1 VTGGAAPSILRVGT
15 ADVGIHREILRRRR
29 LWLVAIVLAV
39 PASYLWYR
47 IAVGRPFD
55 VFSFPSVDPVVLVE
69 LLFFVVLIGVLG
81 GQTLLVGRSPHVVF
95 RPEQLDVRLSDVV
108 GIDIVRDEVVRSL
121 NLFLSNRDFS
131 ENLGGRPRRG
141 VLFEGAPG
149 TGKTH
154 TAKALAAE
162 AGVPFLFASA
172 TSFHSSWQGGTQRK
186 IRSYFRKLR
195 SLARKEGGA
204 IGFIDE
210 FDGIGATRGTAMTAA
225 GPLGAAGSPGG
236 ALGTRMT
243 CGGLEGL
250 PVLTAGAGR
259 ATGVSGMSGGEAAV
273 PIQHP
278 FSGSGDLRMSVNEL
292 LVQMQSFDD
301 PSGSRKFFGGLVA
314 RLNLFLPLGRQ
325 IPAPREPYSNV
336 LLIAS
341 TNRADAL
348 DPALMRPGRFDQ
360 RLTFELP
367 TKKSRRELIDYFL
380 DRKAHDGDLDSDERR
395 DALAAI
401 TQGYSPAMLERLLD
415 DSLIHALE
423 DGRRAAGWS
432 DVEHAR
438 MVMEVGLGQPVS
450 YTDYEE
456 RLIATHE
463 AGHATVAWLVAPQ
476 RRLEVLTII
485 KRRQALGLLAHGD
498 REDVYTR
505 GRSEMLALI
514 QIAFGGQ
521 VAEQIFFGDI
531 STGPGGDLLYATN
544 VAAQMV
550 GAAGMTDS
558 LVSFGAVQGST
569 FNDTNLVGRVLA
581 DGEGRRRVEDL
592 MQQQKTRAHSLIDA
606 NRHLVE
612 ALRDALISRHEL
624 IGREITDV
632 LEAARAAGPRPREI
646 DLRDPAPA
654 DHDPAPADRDP
665 V

>member
-1 VTGGAAPSILRVGT
+1 MAGGAAPAVLKVGT
-15 ADVGIHREILRRRR
+15 ADVGINRERLRRQR
-29 LWLVAIVLAV
+29 LRAIAVVLAL
-39 PASYLWYR
+39 PLAFLWYR
-47 IAVGRPFD
+47 LLVGRPFN
-55 VFSFPSVDPVVLVE
+55 VLSVPSIDPVVLVE
-69 LLFFVVLIGVLG
+69 IVFFIVLIGVLA
-81 GQTLLVGRSPHVVF
+81 GQTLLVGRSPHVIF

-108 GIDIVRDEVVRSL
+108 GIDMVRNEVVRSL
-121 NLFLSNRDFS
+121 NLFLSNKDFS

-210 FDGIGATRGTAMTAA
+210 FDGIGGARGGGSAATPLASRAWGGSALGAASFGTAM
-225 GPLGAAGSPGG
+225 S
-236 ALGTRMT
+236 

-250 PVLTAGAGR
+250 PSVSAGQTLGVTTTPFAGSND
-259 ATGVSGMSGGEAAV
+259 VGMG
-273 PIQHP
+273 
-278 FSGSGDLRMSVNEL
+278 VNEL

-301 PSGSRKFFGGLVA
+301 PSGSRKFVSGLVSK
-314 RLNLFLPLGRQ
+314 LNLLLPLGSQ

-341 TNRADAL
+341 TNRADSL

-367 TKKSRRELIDYFL
+367 TKASRRELIDYFL
-380 DRKAHDGDLDSDERR
+380 GLKAHDSELDQTERR

-401 TQGYSPAMLERLLD
+401 TQEYSPAMLERLLD
-415 DSLIHALE
+415 DALIHALE
-423 DGRRAAGWS
+423 DGRRAAGWA

-438 MVMEVGLGQPVS
+438 MVMEVGLGQPVM

-463 AGHATVAWLVAPQ
+463 SGHATVAWLVAPE
-476 RRLEVLTII
+476 RRLEVLTIV

-505 GRSEMLALI
+505 GRSEMLALM

-521 VAEQIFFGDI
+521 VAEELFFGDV
-531 STGPGGDLLYATN
+531 STGPGGDLLYATTL
-544 VAAQMV
+544 AAQMV
-550 GAAGMTDS
+550 GAVGMADS
-558 LVSFGAVQGST
+558 LVSFGAIQGST
-569 FNDTNLVGRVLA
+569 LTDTNLVGRVLA
-581 DGEGRRRVEDL
+581 DGDGRRRVEDL
-592 MQQQKTRAHSLIDA
+592 MQQQKARAHSLIDA

-612 ALRDALISRHEL
+612 ALRDALLERHEL
-624 IGREITDV
+624 IGREITDI
-632 LEAARAAGPRPREI
+632 LEAAQASGPRPSTI
-646 DLRDPAPA
+646 DLTDGARDSQRPGSFA
-654 DHDPAPADRDP
+654 
-665 V
+665 